1 MNIILKDQN
10 LTMLEGMDNN
20 LMRMGMFESFDEE
33 IARAFISAC
42 DVISDEIAEALLAV
56 KS

>member
-56 KS
+56 QS